1 MSAKF
6 DYIKSPDFSTNAL
19 SQHAQGGLLVTTFVN
34 KDYYSI
40 NLVNEQLSSI
50 FNLTRMETENIISK
64 NLLDYIH
71 KDDIQTIKQLFS
83 NNIDS
88 TTPFSCNCR
97 IKIRDKNLYVVAMI
111 VAKKEFD
118 ETKFYIISRP
128 TIELNSKNK
137 TNPPTKNKGNC
148 NYPIFGTHR
157 NEIDN
162 IFSIIDVSEDFSKF
176 LGYTKNELIKAT
188 NNDFSKLIYKDD
200 IPYFESSYN
209 KLMTSRPKK
218 SLSYRLL
225 NKQNQIL
232 WVIEHIEI
240 STDTL
245 GNKHIFAKVCELDNL
260 NKDIY
265 PININ
270 ENQLPP
276 PIDSKLLIVD
286 LVNRR
291 FETDIFAKSKI
302 KFKKKYVENLP
313 NSLIENNIIFE
324 EDKKNF
330 LKFSENVLSKQ
341 KNEWIGRICL
351 KNNKIGW
358 YHILSYT
365 LFNNGMPIKALC
377 ILINIS
383 SNKKMK
389 ENFNK
394 QQEIIHLVISDYE
407 FFGEYDL
414 LTNVPIYMYSPTT
427 AKDFYEDAKFNNFE
441 FCINNV
447 IHKDDVSTLLKQ
459 RDINIAQVFNN
470 TIPENHEL
478 QVRFR
483 SLSNRFEGYQWY
495 NVKYIYQTDKDTK
508 HLHLTLLIKN
518 IDKTK
523 RNEIALLENITQN
536 N

>member
-1 MSAKF
+1 
-6 DYIKSPDFSTNAL
+6 
-19 SQHAQGGLLVTTFVN
+19 
-34 KDYYSI
+34 
-40 NLVNEQLSSI
+40 
-50 FNLTRMETENIISK
+50 
-64 NLLDYIH
+64 
-71 KDDIQTIKQLFS
+71 
-83 NNIDS
+83 
-88 TTPFSCNCR
+88 
-97 IKIRDKNLYVVAMI
+97 
-111 VAKKEFD
+111 
-118 ETKFYIISRP
+118 
-128 TIELNSKNK
+128 
-137 TNPPTKNKGNC
+137 
-148 NYPIFGTHR
+148 
-157 NEIDN
+157 
-162 IFSIIDVSEDFSKF
+162 VSEDFSKF

-200 IPYFESSYN
+200 IVYFESSYN

-232 WVIEHIEI
+232 WVSEHIEL

-245 GNKHIFAKVCELDNL
+245 GTKHIFAKVCELDNL
-260 NKDIY
+260 NKDFY

-276 PIDSKLLIVD
+276 SIDSKLLIVD

-291 FETDIFAKSKI
+291 FNTEIFAKSQI
-302 KFKKKYVENLP
+302 KFKNKYVENLP
-313 NSLIENNIIFE
+313 NSLIEKNIIFE
-324 EDKKNF
+324 DDKNNF
-330 LKFSENVLSKQ
+330 LKFSDNILSKQ

-427 AKDFYEDAKFNNFE
+427 AKDFYENAKFNNFE